1 MTLKKFPGFID
12 VHVHLR
18 EPGATQKEDFT
29 TGTRAAITGGFTF
42 VIDMPNNPIPTFS
55 LEALEE
61 KIKLADKKAVCDVGF
76 HFGTNGKNLNDFK
89 SAFSHP
95 RVFGLKVYCNHT
107 TGDFLIDDP
116 KVLEQIFAAWESTKP
131 IMVHA
136 EEEKVE
142 ECINLSKKYGR
153 RLHICHIS
161 QKEEV
166 EMVRKA
172 KKAKL
177 KVTAGVTP
185 HHLFLTASDIKTLGN
200 FALVKP
206 PLYPKRNQDALWKGL
221 IDGTIDLVESD
232 HAPHTK
238 QEKLAEK
245 PAFGLPNLETTL
257 GLLFKAVHDKKITE
271 KDIIRL
277 LYDNPKRIFNIP
289 EQKNT
294 YIELD
299 PEKSYRV
306 GENGYQTKCGW
317 SPFDKWRLYGKT
329 ENVILRGKKIMNR
342 GKIL

>member
-76 HFGTNGKNLNDFK
+76 HFGTNGKNLNAFK
-89 SAFSHP
+89 SAFLHP

-116 KVLEQIFAAWESTKP
+116 KVLEQIFAAWESPKP

-136 EEEKVE
+136 EGEKVE

-177 KVTAGVTP
+177 KVTAGATP
-185 HHLFLTASDIKTLGN
+185 HHLFLAASGIKTLGN

-257 GLLFKAVHDKKITE
+257 GLLFKAMHEKKITE
-271 KDIIRL
+271 KDVIRL

-289 EQKNT
+289 EQKDT

-299 PEKSYRV
+299 PAKPYRV

-317 SPFDKWRLYGKT
+317 SPFDKWQLYGKV
-329 ENVILRGKKIMNR
+329 ENVILHGKRVMNR
-342 GKIL
+342 GEIA